1 MAGQTVI
8 YVALLHSIS
17 VGGGKRLMMADF
29 RDMAERLG
37 YRNCRTLVS
46 TGNLVFETDDS
57 PVRDIERVLE
67 EAFEQHFGKHV
78 DVLVRSGPDWLKLS
92 AGNPFPEQK
101 GSEVC
106 VRVMRTPLGDN
117 VIDLLERHRGREKI
131 AIVDG
136 DLWVDFDGKASET
149 RLVSALTTRKLGIGT
164 IRNANTV
171 IGLAKMIQ

>member
-1 MAGQTVI
+1 MI

-17 VGGGKRLMMADF
+17 VGGGKRLIMADF

-37 YRNCRTLVS
+37 YRHCRTLVS
-46 TGNLVFETDDS
+46 TGNLVFETRES
-57 PVRDIERVLE
+57 PVGDIEQVLE
-67 EAFEQHFGKHV
+67 EAFEQRFGKHV
-78 DVLVRSGPDWLKLS
+78 DVLVRSGPDWLKLA

-117 VIDLLERHRGREKI
+117 VIHLLERHRGQEKI
-131 AIVDG
+131 AIVNG
-136 DLWVDFDGKASET
+136 DLWVDFNGKASET
-149 RLVSALTTRKLGIGT
+149 RLISALTTRKLGIGT

-171 IGLAKMIQ
+171 IGLSKMIR